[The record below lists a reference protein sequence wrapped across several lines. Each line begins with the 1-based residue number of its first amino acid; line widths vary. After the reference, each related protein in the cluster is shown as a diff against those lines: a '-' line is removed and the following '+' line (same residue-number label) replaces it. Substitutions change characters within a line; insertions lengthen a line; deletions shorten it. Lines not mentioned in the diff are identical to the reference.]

1 MNWLVLA
8 LGAAVVVVATIDPL
22 WTTIWVDGH
31 AGPITRRFGRATD
44 SLFAF
49 IARDDHRLLSLA
61 GPVVLIATV
70 LFWALLLWTGWVVLF
85 SADAGALVD
94 PHTKVRATLA
104 GRIYFAGYTMFTLGN
119 GDFAPQGGFWQVVSS
134 VASLS
139 GLFLLT
145 LSVTYVLA
153 VLEAVVAMRSFASQ
167 VWTLGHTAEELVARC
182 RRGSGFPAV
191 ELQIVSI
198 TEQLNAISEQH
209 QAYPMLHYY
218 HADRLPQSVS
228 VNLAIFDDAL
238 TIWEFLV
245 PIDVR
250 PAPAALR
257 CARDSVREFLDG
269 LRDAQIEES
278 PNEPPWIDLAALRE
292 AGVHVL
298 DYDALDRG
306 GNELEVRRRHL
317 LGFLE
322 SEHRDWPARGRSEA
336 AASWSATAYV
346 TGDTP

>member
-1 MNWLVLA
+1 VSWLVLA
-8 LGAAVVVVATIDPL
+8 LGGAILVIAVIDPL

-31 AGPITRRFGRATD
+31 AGPITRRFGRVVDRLLA
-44 SLFAF
+44 LVIRA
-49 IARDDHRLLSLA
+49 DHRMLSLA
-61 GPVVLIATV
+61 GPVVLITTV

-85 SADAGALVD
+85 SADAGALLD
-94 PHTKVRATLA
+94 PHTKVPATLA
-104 GRIYFAGYTMFTLGN
+104 GRIYFTGYTMFTLGN
-119 GDFAPQGGFWQVVSS
+119 GDFAPQGGFWQIASS
-134 VASLS
+134 VTSLS

-153 VLEAVVAMRSFASQ
+153 VIEAVVAMRSFASQ
-167 VWTLGHTAEELVARC
+167 VWALGHSSEELVANCWNGR
-182 RRGSGFPAV
+182 GFPAV

-198 TEQLNAISEQH
+198 TEQLNAVIEQH

-218 HADRLPQSVS
+218 HAERLPQSVS
-228 VNLAIFDDAL
+228 VNLTIFDDAL

-245 PIDVR
+245 PADVR

-269 LRDAQIEES
+269 LRDAQIDES
-278 PNEPPWIDLAALRE
+278 SNEPPWIDLAALRE
-292 AGVHVL
+292 AGLRLL

-322 SEHRDWPARGRSEA
+322 AERREWPCAVSRRTSGL
-336 AASWSATAYV
+336 
-346 TGDTP
+346 P

>member
-8 LGAAVVVVATIDPL
+8 LGAAILVVATIDPL

-31 AGPITRRFGRATD
+31 AGPLTRRFGRTIDHLLA
-44 SLFAF
+44 L
-49 IARDDHRLLSLA
+49 IVRDDHRLLSLA

-70 LFWALLLWTGWVVLF
+70 LFWALLLWMGWVTLF

-104 GRIYFAGYTMFTLGN
+104 GRIYFTGYTMFTLGN
-119 GDFAPQGGFWQVVSS
+119 GDFAPQGGFWQVASS
-134 VASLS
+134 VTSLS

-153 VLEAVVAMRSFASQ
+153 VIEAVVAMRSFASQ
-167 VWTLGHTAEELVARC
+167 VWSLGHSAEELVAHC
-182 RRGSGFPAV
+182 WRGSGFPAV

-198 TEQLNAISEQH
+198 TEQLNAVSEQH

-218 HADRLPQSVS
+218 HAERLPQSVS

-245 PIDVR
+245 PMDVR
-250 PAPAALR
+250 PAPAALQ

-269 LRDAQIEES
+269 LRDARIEES
-278 PNEPPWIDLAALRE
+278 SNEPPWIDLTTLRE
-292 AGVHVL
+292 SGVRVL
-298 DYDALDRG
+298 DYEAMDRG
-306 GNELEVRRRHL
+306 GNELAVRRRHL

-322 SEHRDWPARGRSEA
+322 AERRDWPAPGRL
-336 AASWSATAYV
+336 
-346 TGDTP
+346 